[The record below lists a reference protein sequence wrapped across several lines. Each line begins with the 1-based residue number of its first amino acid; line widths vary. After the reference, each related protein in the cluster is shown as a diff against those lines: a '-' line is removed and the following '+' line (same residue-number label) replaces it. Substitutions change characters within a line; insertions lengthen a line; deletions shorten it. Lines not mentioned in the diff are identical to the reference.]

1 MDHIR
6 ILRRAFDITRI
17 YRALWVFGI
26 LLALTT
32 TRSGGNSPGGGSS
45 SRSNNNGSGVP
56 FQWPNN
62 WPKITWP
69 NLASGEWS
77 AIAGIVITLV
87 CVFFVLAIVFTI
99 LRYIALTASVRMV
112 DGYENTA
119 AKVTVREGFRLGW
132 NNRSFRAWLVDLLLG
147 VIVLAFFIVSA
158 GIVAAPLL
166 LLLTRVK
173 ALSVIGVIMTVGL
186 GLLFLFVFIVAAI
199 LLSLLGEFFHR
210 AVIIENLGVVDAI
223 RRGWQVA
230 TRRIGDTLIMG
241 LILFGINLGLTLLL
255 IPVVIVLLLVA
266 GVTGGI
272 PGLLAGGLTTLIAQG
287 WQAITV
293 GLLVGIPIF
302 LILFI
307 LPLLFVRGLVETF
320 FTTAWT
326 LTYRELVA
334 LESGIVV
341 PPPAPVDVP
350 PAAQE
355 PPAPAG
361 L

>member
-32 TRSGGNSPGGGSS
+32 TRSGGNSPSGGSGGS
-45 SRSNNNGSGVP
+45 HNNNGSNIP

-62 WPKITWP
+62 WPSFHWP
-69 NLASGEWS
+69 TIASGEWS
-77 AIAGIVITLV
+77 AIAGIVIALV
-87 CVFFVLAIVFTI
+87 CVFFLLAVVFTF

-147 VIVLAFFIVSA
+147 VIFLAVFIIGA

-166 LLLTRVK
+166 LLLTRVR
-173 ALSVIGVIMTVGL
+173 ALSVIGVLITVGL
-186 GLLFLFVFIVAAI
+186 GLLFLFAFIVAAI
-199 LLSLLGEFFHR
+199 LLSVLGEFFHR
-210 AVIIENLGVVDAI
+210 AVIIENLGVIDSI

-255 IPVVIVLLLVA
+255 IPVVIILLLVA

-272 PGLLAGGLTTLIAQG
+272 PGLLAGGLTTLIAQD

-302 LILFI
+302 LILFV

-320 FTTAWT
+320 FTTTWT

-341 PPPAPVDVP
+341 PPAPVNVS
-350 PAAQE
+350 PASQE
-355 PPAPAG
+355 PPAPSD